1 MDEYQHPLYFEARD
15 LTDKEERKVWRH
27 FHKRRVSGGGD
38 CRMIEKDGANTYKI
52 CFKEKEDQERV
63 IQRKFHTI
71 SLPARKL
78 RLTVSRISLPQNSDQ
93 PSSNQSQ
100 VPDQEVKS
108 GATQND
114 TELKFHTI
122 SLPSGEPGLTS
133 GRIILPQNPNQP
145 STSPSRGPDQEVKS
159 GATQLD
165 ELIKTLKEKRVKLPT
180 ALLTFITSSDAIS
193 KFQARFQQN
202 LCFPVSIEVG
212 SDLVLSSVSTDAL
225 DEAEATIKRELSLDN
240 VQLQGAAAAP
250 PDLDRVKE
258 ILMKAKNDANLRELR
273 VDVSFIPGPSG
284 AAATKVQ
291 LVGYSDNVNKLKE
304 ILHNYQ
310 MNQVWIKEL
319 LKLPH
324 PELVECFDQFLDL
337 IGMKQ
342 NKVTFKTSRFPSPS
356 VLVTGPR
363 CLVPDVQAN
372 LKATLASLMKDTL
385 VLDGPGAQRYFQA
398 EGKVSKE
405 LVESSCRVIIREQQ
419 GVFSPEVKNS
429 STSRARPKPAPRQR
443 HSTPLSIV
451 FGKMSLE
458 IKLGSLVDEK
468 MKVLVAPM
476 INRQLNSTNIGE
488 CLLKRAGITLKSKF
502 YLAAAN
508 RTFAP
513 GDIVQVDAPPSLGCS
528 KLFFIECLPWDGVG
542 GQSVQALGK
551 GLKRCLDL
559 CAEQNLCSVAFP
571 VIGPGTVLEYPL
583 REAIQVLTE
592 NICQFGSSA
601 SSGSLSAIHIVI
613 ESGYPDSEECYHEV
627 YRHLSLNINQG
638 SKVPQST
645 QGQQQ
650 QQSSLSVSTDLHTT
664 LTSQKSVF
672 LFLGLSKK
680 DVDDAM
686 TKLKDLYQVQC
697 SIQTL
702 KKGELTGLIPHQ
714 KENVKQLVEKQ
725 DLVKQTDQLGRD
737 SSTTSGLKDEV
748 NQVTQKTNAAGGVV
762 GAQGTKWSVDVQ
774 RLEATRQ
781 ITGHTAKLQ
790 QLVNPQGKY
799 LGDRVK
805 KIRRNFQSRQDGGA
819 DCRAIEKAGAKTYQI
834 CVKDKKDLKSN
845 QTNLP
850 QKPDQPSISRSK
862 GPDQEVKS
870 GATQLDELIKT
881 VKEKRVKLPTVL
893 LTFITSSGAIS
904 KFQARFQQNLRFPVS
919 IEVGSDLV
927 LSSVSTDALD
937 EAEATIKR
945 ELSLDN
951 VQLQGAAAAP
961 PDLDRV
967 KEILMKEKNEAN
979 FRELRVDVSF
989 IPGPSGA
996 AATKVRLVGYSD
1008 NVNKLKEILHNN
1020 QRNQGQMT
1028 KELLKLP
1035 HPELVDYFDQFLD
1048 LIGMKQNKVTFKTSR
1063 FPSPSVLVTG
1073 PRCLV
1078 PNIQANLKATLVSL
1092 MKDTLVLDGPGAQ
1105 RYFQAEGKVSKELVE
1120 SSCRVIIREQQG
1132 VFSPEVK
1139 SFSTSSVRTKPAT
1152 RQRCNTPSSI
1162 LFHKMSLEIKLGSL
1176 VDEQVNVLVAPM
1188 INRQLNSTEI
1198 GKCLLKKAGN
1208 AISSMFYLK
1217 TANRT
1222 FAPGDVLQVDA
1233 PPSLGCSKLF
1243 FIECSPWDGVSGWSV
1258 QALQKGLKRC
1268 LNLCAQQHLCSV
1280 AFPVIGPGRVLK
1292 YPLSEAIQVLTE
1304 TLHQFGLSAVSDCLS
1319 TIHIVIKPGYPDSEE
1334 CYHDVSRHLSLNMNQ
1349 EGQAIFRSLTSDL
1362 DDITMTVGGGAK
1374 LQLVFGDITNETT
1387 DIVVNTTNFVDFDR
1401 DGVCKDILAV
1411 AGPEVEAELRA
1422 ANNKRRSSIVS
1433 RPGWFNCKAIWHV
1446 SGKGDAGTIEQRVCD
1461 IIRYCENYGYKS
1473 VAIPAISAG
1482 AGGLDP
1488 GVVASAILR
1497 GVKIATSYTS
1507 FYHFTNIRLVLIKI
1521 NVFLAFKEEA
1531 MQMFSTAVINR
1542 VSVPQRPH
1550 VQQQQQQQ
1558 PPSLSASTDL
1568 SILHS
1573 TSTSQK
1579 SVFLFLGLS
1588 RQDVDD
1594 AMTMLMGLYQ
1604 AQCSTQTIKKEELVG
1619 LTQDDVEVL
1628 KQVVE
1633 TQGLHIQRDQSGPG
1647 SLTVSGLKDGVNQV
1661 MQKINA
1667 SLQVSLRREVR
1678 VREEQEFYTLVA
1690 WYILAHNGNWERL
1703 PKKANYSLEN
1713 NDIGGGI
1720 VDAQGVLWSVDAQR
1734 LEASTRVSGQTTK
1747 LKRLVNLPDFTLPL
1761 YWDSMTHG
1769 EAFKAVALQPSS
1781 AEYKSVKEAFKRTVS
1796 KTVMKIERLQN
1807 IHLRKSY
1814 EVQKK
1819 HISDNRR
1826 QVGGAREKLLY
1837 HGTTRDNCD
1846 SIMKTGFNRSFAGQ
1860 NGTSC
1865 GHGTYFAVNASYS
1878 AQPTFS
1884 KPAADGSQLVFVAR
1898 VLTGVS
1904 TLGSS
1909 DMKVP
1914 PPRSNSQPHDRCD
1927 SVVDRIDNPK
1937 MYVVFHDNQAY
1948 PDYLITF
1955 R

>member
-38 CRMIEKDGANTYKI
+38 CGMIEKDGANTYKI

-100 VPDQEVKS
+100 VSDQEVKS
-108 GATQND
+108 GATQ
-114 TELKFHTI
+114 
-122 SLPSGEPGLTS
+122 G
-133 GRIILPQNPNQP
+133 
-145 STSPSRGPDQEVKS
+145 
-159 GATQLD
+159 D
-165 ELIKTLKEKRVKLPT
+165 ELTKTFKEKRVKLPT
-180 ALLTFITSSDAIS
+180 ALLTFITSSGAIS
-193 KFQARFQQN
+193 KYQARFQQSLQN
-202 LCFPVSIEVG
+202 LVFIEVG

-240 VQLQGAAAAP
+240 VQLQGAAAVP

-258 ILMKAKNDANLRELR
+258 ILMKAKNEANLRELR

-284 AAATKVQ
+284 AAATKVR
-291 LVGYSDNVNKLKE
+291 LVGYSENVKKLKE
-304 ILHNYQ
+304 ILHSYQ
-310 MNQVWIKEL
+310 MNQGQMTKEL

-324 PELVECFDQFLDL
+324 SELVDCFDQFLDL

-342 NKVTFKTSRFPSPS
+342 NKVTFKTLRFPSPS

-419 GVFSPEVKNS
+419 GVFSPE
-429 STSRARPKPAPRQR
+429 
-443 HSTPLSIV
+443 
-451 FGKMSLE
+451 GK
-458 IKLGSLVDEK
+458 
-468 MKVLVAPM
+468 
-476 INRQLNSTNIGE
+476 
-488 CLLKRAGITLKSKF
+488 
-502 YLAAAN
+502 
-508 RTFAP
+508 
-513 GDIVQVDAPPSLGCS
+513 
-528 KLFFIECLPWDGVG
+528 
-542 GQSVQALGK
+542 
-551 GLKRCLDL
+551 
-559 CAEQNLCSVAFP
+559 
-571 VIGPGTVLEYPL
+571 
-583 REAIQVLTE
+583 
-592 NICQFGSSA
+592 
-601 SSGSLSAIHIVI
+601 
-613 ESGYPDSEECYHEV
+613 
-627 YRHLSLNINQG
+627 
-638 SKVPQST
+638 
-645 QGQQQ
+645 
-650 QQSSLSVSTDLHTT
+650 
-664 LTSQKSVF
+664 
-672 LFLGLSKK
+672 
-680 DVDDAM
+680 
-686 TKLKDLYQVQC
+686 
-697 SIQTL
+697 
-702 KKGELTGLIPHQ
+702 
-714 KENVKQLVEKQ
+714 
-725 DLVKQTDQLGRD
+725 
-737 SSTTSGLKDEV
+737 
-748 NQVTQKTNAAGGVV
+748 
-762 GAQGTKWSVDVQ
+762 
-774 RLEATRQ
+774 
-781 ITGHTAKLQ
+781 
-790 QLVNPQGKY
+790 
-799 LGDRVK
+799 
-805 KIRRNFQSRQDGGA
+805 
-819 DCRAIEKAGAKTYQI
+819 
-834 CVKDKKDLKSN
+834 
-845 QTNLP
+845 
-850 QKPDQPSISRSK
+850 
-862 GPDQEVKS
+862 
-870 GATQLDELIKT
+870 
-881 VKEKRVKLPTVL
+881 
-893 LTFITSSGAIS
+893 
-904 KFQARFQQNLRFPVS
+904 
-919 IEVGSDLV
+919 
-927 LSSVSTDALD
+927 
-937 EAEATIKR
+937 
-945 ELSLDN
+945 
-951 VQLQGAAAAP
+951 
-961 PDLDRV
+961 
-967 KEILMKEKNEAN
+967 
-979 FRELRVDVSF
+979 
-989 IPGPSGA
+989 
-996 AATKVRLVGYSD
+996 
-1008 NVNKLKEILHNN
+1008 
-1020 QRNQGQMT
+1020 
-1028 KELLKLP
+1028 
-1035 HPELVDYFDQFLD
+1035 
-1048 LIGMKQNKVTFKTSR
+1048 
-1063 FPSPSVLVTG
+1063 
-1073 PRCLV
+1073 
-1078 PNIQANLKATLVSL
+1078 
-1092 MKDTLVLDGPGAQ
+1092 
-1105 RYFQAEGKVSKELVE
+1105 
-1120 SSCRVIIREQQG
+1120 
-1132 VFSPEVK
+1132 
-1139 SFSTSSVRTKPAT
+1139 STSSVRTKPAT
-1152 RQRCNTPSSI
+1152 RQRRNTPCSI
-1162 LFHKMSLEIKLGSL
+1162 LFQRMSLEIKLGSL

-1208 AISSMFYLK
+1208 AINSKFYLK

-1258 QALQKGLKRC
+1258 QALRKGLKRC
-1268 LNLCAQQHLCSV
+1268 LNLCAQQHFYSV

-1304 TLHQFGLSAVSDCLS
+1304 TLRQFGLSAFSDCLS

-1387 DIVVNTTNFVDFDR
+1387 DIVVNTTNFVDFHR

-1422 ANNKRRSSIVS
+1422 SNNKRRSSIVS
-1433 RPGWFNCKAIWHV
+1433 RPGWFPCKAIWHV

-1461 IIRYCENYGYKS
+1461 IIRYCEKYGYKS

-1507 FYHFTNIRLVLIKI
+1507 FHYITNIRLVLINI

-1531 MQMFSTAVINR
+1531 MQMFSAAVINR
-1542 VSVPQRPH
+1542 VPRRPH
-1550 VQQQQQQQ
+1550 VQQQD
-1558 PPSLSASTDL
+1558 PSLTVGTDL
-1568 SILHS
+1568 SIFHS

-1579 SVFLFLGLS
+1579 SEFLFLGLS

-1594 AMTMLMGLYQ
+1594 AMTKLVGAYQ
-1604 AQCSTQTIKKEELVG
+1604 TQCSTQTIKKEDLVG
-1619 LTQDDVEVL
+1619 LTQDNVEDL
-1628 KQVVE
+1628 IQLLE
-1633 TQGLHIQRDQSGPG
+1633 SHGLNIQRDQSRPE

-1661 MQKINA
+1661 TKKIND
-1667 SLQVSLRREVR
+1667 SLQECLRREMR
-1678 VREEQEFYTLVA
+1678 AREEEDLFTSVA
-1690 WYILAHNGNWERL
+1690 WCILAHNGNWERL
-1703 PKKANYSLEN
+1703 PKTANYILEN
-1713 NDIGGGI
+1713 NGIAGGI
-1720 VDAQGVLWSVDAQR
+1720 VDAQGVLWNVDVQR
-1734 LEASTRVSGQTTK
+1734 LEASTRLSGQTTK

-1769 EAFKAVALQPSS
+1769 EAFKVVALQPSS

-1796 KTVMKIERLQN
+1796 KTVIKIERLQN

-1846 SIMKTGFNRSFAGQ
+1846 CIMKTGFNRSFAGQ
-1860 NGTSC
+1860 KGTSY
-1865 GHGTYFAVNASYS
+1865 GHGTYFAVNPYYS
-1878 AQPTFS
+1878 ARPTFA

-1914 PPRSNSQPHDRCD
+1914 PPRSNSQPHDRYD
-1927 SVVDRIDNPK
+1927 SVVDKIDNPK

-1955 R
+1955 K